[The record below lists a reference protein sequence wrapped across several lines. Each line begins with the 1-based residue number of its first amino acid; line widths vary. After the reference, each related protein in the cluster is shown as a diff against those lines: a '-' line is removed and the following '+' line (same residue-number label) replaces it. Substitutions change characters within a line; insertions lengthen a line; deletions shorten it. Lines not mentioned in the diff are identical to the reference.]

1 MENKIRLDAYL
12 VQKGI
17 VENRSRAQ
25 QLIRGKH
32 VKIDNEVC
40 TKTGK
45 LVAPISKISVDN
57 ILRYVSRGGN
67 KLEYA
72 IEKFCIDVK
81 GKVAADFGAS
91 TGGFTDCLIQK
102 GAQKV
107 YAIDIGKGQL
117 HKRLQENPK
126 ICYIEGKDVRYLFE
140 LPDGAKVDL
149 VVIDISM
156 HPLESILSAVQN
168 ILKKDGEVVALI
180 KPQFEIQK
188 QVVSDKNER
197 KKALYKVARDVEK
210 FNLYAADL
218 IRSPLKGGL
227 KNQGNI
233 EYLVYLV
240 QKPQKFDVYKT
251 IEKLID
257 EER

>member
-1 MENKIRLDAYL
+1 MKNKMRLDAYL

-32 VKIDNEVC
+32 VQIDDELC
-40 TKTGK
+40 TKAGK

-72 IEKFCIDVK
+72 IEKFCMDVN
-81 GKVAADFGAS
+81 GKVAADLGAS

-107 YAIDIGKGQL
+107 YSVDIGSGQL
-117 HKRLQENPK
+117 HKKLRENQK
-126 ICYIEGKDVRYLFE
+126 ICYVEGKDARYLSK
-140 LPDGAKVDL
+140 LPEDTKVDL

-156 HPLESILSAVQN
+156 HPLESVLLAIQN
-168 ILKKDGEVVALI
+168 ILKKDGEIVALI

-197 KKALYKVARDVEK
+197 KKALYKVVQDIGK
-210 FNLYAADL
+210 FNLYVAGL

-233 EYLVYLV
+233 EYLIYLV
-240 QKPQKFDVYKT
+240 QKPQRFEVYKT
-251 IEKLID
+251 LEKLID
-257 EER
+257 EEQ